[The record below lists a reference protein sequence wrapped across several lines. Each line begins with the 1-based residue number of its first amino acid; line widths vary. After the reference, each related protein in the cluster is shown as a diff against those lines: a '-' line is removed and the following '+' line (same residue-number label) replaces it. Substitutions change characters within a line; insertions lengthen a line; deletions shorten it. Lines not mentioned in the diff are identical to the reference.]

1 VAFDKELFYEIVG
14 LRGFQ
19 SYMPLQ
25 PVNGERDVKSRR
37 PYLWQELDGMVVQ
50 AQQGDQELRE
60 EIFSFLHVRFLVLAK
75 HRLTEGAEDVV
86 QETLMVVY
94 KHFSELETLGKLL
107 AFGNQVLRNKI
118 GNVYQKRRTI
128 KGLKVEMREIAE
140 PRYYING
147 ELDAVELNRIIR
159 QSIDKVGEKHPYCR
173 AILLGLYE
181 GLSASEISIRL
192 GISKSQLKVRTFR
205 CRQALR
211 EVLLREYRLQV

>member
-86 QETLMVVY
+86 QETLIVIHE
-94 KHFSELETLGKLL
+94 HFSELETLKTLL

-118 GNVYQKRRTI
+118 GNIYQKRSTV
-128 KGLKVEMREIAE
+128 KELTVEMKEITE
-140 PRYYING
+140 PRYSING
-147 ELDAVELNRIIR
+147 ELDAAQLDRLIR
-159 QSIDKVGEKHPYCR
+159 TSIDKLSKKCAYCP
-173 AILLGLYE
+173 AILLCLYE
-181 GLSASEISIRL
+181 GLSASETSSRL
-192 GISKSQLKVRTFR
+192 GISKSILKVRTCR

-211 EVLLREYRLQV
+211 EVLLTEYGLRV